1 MYKNVHSSTVASSQ
15 KLNTTQ
21 NTHPFQISHGI
32 LIIESHTTKSRQ
44 ATIIYSNVDESHKC
58 AIERKKPDT
67 KDFI

>member
-15 KLNTTQ
+15 KLKTTQ
-21 NTHPFQISHGI
+21 IPIHSKSVMEYS
-32 LIIESHTTKSRQ
+32 ESHTTKSRR

-67 KDFI
+67 KVFI